1 MTPVHR
7 LPYDLSSLTWNA
19 TKTRNDQK
27 VYCYCGKDYSEHK
40 TMIRCGSCEQL
51 FHHECTKKV
60 TKALLYGDMY
70 YDFQCSAC
78 TQGEEKYT
86 RNTLKWKEVVEL
98 ALYHLTMQRRFSKGK
113 QLDKFYFRFSTEIC
127 DCIENNWNVLL
138 SDRAHSTTWRN
149 TVASSLSTHPE
160 LFLSGTLKMEEYGK
174 GWWALKSEDPPQK
187 QTDRPE
193 RQVIAKAEVT
203 KKLKR
208 PQAAVDGHG
217 DQKPTM
223 VKKGQSRDMLVSKR
237 RRGSSPAEELQAIK
251 TEADTE
257 GKYNSNIKNEV
268 EPMLENK
275 KDVRENGDLEMRFDA
290 PAKKSCHDER
300 PKKAKNMLSKS
311 EPPSLV
317 LMSQQDEWQTYQTL
331 EHAEKKLSIEGA
343 RFRRKLA
350 LRRLKRNVNLKLF
363 DIDQYVAQHLRSTKN
378 NMMPIKKLAP
388 SSKTTLTAQQQTLLS
403 PSTRTAMKAMES
415 LKSTRYDQ
423 SFASRIYGRPRHAY
437 TLTSDDC
444 WLSAW
449 NGRKLRPFIRRD
461 YENKPIRVQLL
472 EQIKTAHG
480 RPLTRQRQQ
489 QKPITDICTMEEEK
503 ETTIGNK
510 TSIDYVY
517 FQREH
522 LDQVNRLLARCFW
535 DGVDVSESLQFP
547 EFSVIALYKRCVI
560 GCAFMT
566 PEAYI
571 TYFAVM
577 AGWERAGIGQFM
589 LYHLFQTAISKDITL
604 HVSANNN
611 AMILYQKFGFKPE
624 EFIVNFYDKY
634 LPAESSFSKNAFFLR
649 LRR

>member
-1 MTPVHR
+1 
-7 LPYDLSSLTWNA
+7 
-19 TKTRNDQK
+19 
-27 VYCYCGKDYSEHK
+27 
-40 TMIRCGSCEQL
+40 
-51 FHHECTKKV
+51 
-60 TKALLYGDMY
+60 
-70 YDFQCSAC
+70 
-78 TQGEEKYT
+78 
-86 RNTLKWKEVVEL
+86 
-98 ALYHLTMQRRFSKGK
+98 MQRQFSKGK

-127 DCIENNWNVLL
+127 DCIENNWKVLL
-138 SDRAHSTTWRN
+138 SDRSHSTTWRN

-160 LFLSGTLKMEEYGK
+160 LFLSGALKMEEYGK
-174 GWWALKSEDPPQK
+174 GWWALKSEEPPQK

-193 RQVIAKAEVT
+193 RQVISKPEVT

-208 PQAAVDGHG
+208 RQAPVDIND
-217 DQKPTM
+217 DQKPSSA
-223 VKKGQSRDMLVSKR
+223 KKGQSQDMQASKR
-237 RRGSSPAEELQAIK
+237 RRGSSPAEELQTIK
-251 TEADTE
+251 TEVDIE
-257 GKYNSNIKNEV
+257 ENYNSNIKNE
-268 EPMLENK
+268 EEAIP
-275 KDVRENGDLEMRFDA
+275 DVGEKGDLETRSDT
-290 PAKKSCHDER
+290 PAKKSYHEER
-300 PKKAKNMLSKS
+300 PKKVKNMVSKS

-331 EHAEKKLSIEGA
+331 EHAEKKLSTEGA

-363 DIDQYVAQHLRSTKN
+363 DIDQHVAQHLRSTKN
-378 NMMPIKKLAP
+378 NMMPIKKLVP
-388 SSKTTLTAQQQTLLS
+388 SSKTTLAAQQQTLLS
-403 PSTRTAMKAMES
+403 PSTRAAMKAMES
-415 LKSTRYDQ
+415 LKSTKYDQ
-423 SFASRIYGRPRHAY
+423 SFASRLYGRPRHAY
-437 TLTSDDC
+437 TLTSDEC

-461 YENKPIRVQLL
+461 YENKPVRVQLL
-472 EQIKTAHG
+472 EQIKAAHG
-480 RPLTRQRQQ
+480 RPLTRQQQQQQQQQQ
-489 QKPITDICTMEEEK
+489 QKQKPTTDIGVKEEQQQREP
-503 ETTIGNK
+503 TIGNK

-522 LDQVNRLLARCFW
+522 LEQVNQLLARCFW